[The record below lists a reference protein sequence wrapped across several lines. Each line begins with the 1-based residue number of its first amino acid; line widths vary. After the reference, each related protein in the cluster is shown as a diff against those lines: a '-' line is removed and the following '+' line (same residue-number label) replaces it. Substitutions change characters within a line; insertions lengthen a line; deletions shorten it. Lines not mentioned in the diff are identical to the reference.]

1 MTTIT
6 SVGLSQLRDDWIA
19 INTRA
24 SEEGD
29 PVISCVF
36 KTEFVAHLQQQTNG
50 SVTVLIGPTVEYAK
64 KKDKKALI
72 KFTKDESV
80 QKNDLY
86 KSHEVRV
93 GSGESPTS
101 VSNPPAKRKP
111 GVSKPIGQGKLLR
124 PGGPGK
130 PGAAAA
136 KPRTVPKPQP
146 KAQTLP
152 SGNMPAPPPPPP
164 TLGAAMNGVKA
175 PQPPRAP
182 AAPAATGAAR
192 VPPAPKAP
200 VIPKAPAAV
209 PGTQRAP
216 PPPPSR
222 PAVPPPVSLAHS
234 TLASADRDICRH
246 PQSRSGRFCMT
257 SLRKKLER
265 WHWSRTKLSM

>member
-1 MTTIT
+1 M
-6 SVGLSQLRDDWIA
+6 
-19 INTRA
+19 
-24 SEEGD
+24 
-29 PVISCVF
+29 
-36 KTEFVAHLQQQTNG
+36 
-50 SVTVLIGPTVEYAK
+50 
-64 KKDKKALI
+64 I

-265 WHWSRTKLSM
+265 WHWSRTKWSM